1 MRIVFVILL
10 LTLSKLLLAQNGAV
24 IGKVTDDLEKQPLEY
39 ATVALRSTADSSL
52 ITGTITNTE
61 GEFILEKIPFGSY
74 YLVVD
79 FIGFRSTV
87 INDVNLSADQPSFN
101 ASAIELKTG
110 SELTELEV
118 TGEKSLIENHIDK
131 KIFNASQS
139 EVSKGG
145 NGIDLMRTVPLI
157 TVDEN
162 DNISLRGDAN
172 VTIFIDGRPSAI
184 PIADLLKQI
193 PASSIDKVELIT
205 NPSAKYDPEGT
216 SGIINIILKK
226 EKMVGFNGTFSTSFG
241 YSKFHKTNNSL
252 ALNYRNKK
260 WNVSST
266 MGLSNRKIWFGGDLD
281 RDVLLGDTLWDRLR
295 QTDYG
300 ERSNT
305 GLSGS
310 LGIDY
315 FLNDK
320 NTLYASYSINHGQN
334 DGERLV
340 NYTNIDENG
349 ATLSYSERLGII
361 DVPSNNQTLNFGWQ
375 KTFKNPGHTLDLDV
389 NLSSYGSLAD
399 ERLTQDYFINDDV
412 VATTYQN
419 TLSDNRF
426 DTYLA
431 KLDYVYP
438 INDSTKLEAGFHF
451 THRKGQID
459 FYSESGIAEDSISPD
474 TALINDFSYTQD
486 VYAPYITL
494 SKQFGKFSAKAG
506 IRAEQT
512 NTLSHLITTDDKFT
526 NDYFMLFPSVYLSY
540 KFNETTEMQLS
551 YGKRIN
557 RPEQQQLNPFTNYSD
572 PLVLQTGNPFLQPEV
587 IHVNE
592 LNFTKYWKKFN
603 INASGYYRL
612 INNLIRRNLSYSGVQ
627 STVSYTNLGKS
638 SLYGG
643 DLILTVT
650 PVKGVRI
657 MSTTNVWNTATN
669 DPEFSNGETINLMGL
684 TSSLTVSGR
693 FGKGWSAQLWSS
705 ITPKQ
710 TVLQGSIIPNYGA
723 GFAVGK
729 SILNNKGRLTL
740 SFIDVFKTR
749 RFGFEATPLPHY
761 TFTSN
766 RRWESR
772 SAYVSFS
779 YSFGKV
785 VQGKKKRATK
795 DNDSSDDIS
804 IPDMQ

>member
-1 MRIVFVILL
+1 MKGILVVLLILL
-10 LTLSKLLLAQNGAV
+10 AKLTLAQSGAIV
-24 IGKVTDDLEKQPLEY
+24 GKVVDNIELTPLEY
-39 ATVALRSTADSSL
+39 ATVALKSSKDSL
-52 ITGTITNTE
+52 LVTGTITNTD

-74 YLVVD
+74 FLVID
-79 FIGFRSTV
+79 FIGFESNIIKNVT
-87 INDVNLSADQPSFN
+87 LSSETPSFQ
-101 ASAIELKTG
+101 ASEVQLKTA
-110 SELTELEV
+110 SDLAELEIK
-118 TGEKSLIENHIDK
+118 GERSLMENHIDK
-131 KIFNASQS
+131 KVFNASES
-139 EVSKGG
+139 DVSKGG
-145 NGIDLMRTVPLI
+145 TGIDLMRTVPLI

-162 DNISLRGDAN
+162 DNILLRGDAN

-184 PIADLLKQI
+184 PVSDLLKQI
-193 PASSIDKVELIT
+193 PASSIDKIELIT

-252 ALNYRNKK
+252 SLNYRNKK
-260 WNVSST
+260 WNISST
-266 MGLSNRKIWFGGDLD
+266 MGLSDRKIWFGGSLD

-310 LGIDY
+310 LGVD
-315 FLNDK
+315 FFVNDK

-340 NYTNIDENG
+340 NYTNVDDNH

-361 DVPSNNQTLNFGWQ
+361 DVPSNNQTMNLGWQ
-375 KTFKNPGHTLDLDV
+375 KTFKNPSHTLDFDV

-399 ERLTQDYFINDDV
+399 ERLSQDFFVNEDI
-412 VATTYQN
+412 ASSIYQN
-419 TLSDNRF
+419 TISDNWF

-431 KLDYVYP
+431 KLDYVLP
-438 INDSTKLEAGFHF
+438 INDSTQLEAGIHF
-451 THRKGQID
+451 THRQGQID
-459 FYSESGIAEDSISPD
+459 FYSESGIDQSMMSADSG
-474 TALINDFSYTQD
+474 LINDFSYTQD
-486 VYAPYITL
+486 VYAPYLTL
-494 SKQFGKFSAKAG
+494 SKQFGKFTGKAG
-506 IRAEQT
+506 LRAEQT
-512 NTLSHLITTDDKFT
+512 NTLSHLITTEERFT
-526 NDYFMLFPSVYLSY
+526 NDYFMLFPSVFLSY
-540 KFNETTEMQLS
+540 KFNETTEMQFS

-572 PLVLQTGNPFLQPEV
+572 PLVLETGNPFLQPEV

-603 INASGYYRL
+603 INASGYYRI
-612 INNLIRRNLSYSGVQ
+612 INNLIRRNLSYEGVQ
-627 STVSYTNLGKS
+627 STVSYRNLGSS

-643 DLILTVT
+643 DLILTIT
-650 PVKGVRI
+650 PIKGVRI
-657 MSTTNVWNTATN
+657 MSTTNIWNTTTK
-669 DPEFSNGETINLMGL
+669 DPEFSNGETINLTGL
-684 TSSLTVSGR
+684 TSSLVASGR
-693 FGKGWSAQLWSS
+693 FGKGWSTQIWAS

-723 GFAVGK
+723 GFALGK
-729 SILNNKGRLTL
+729 QILKKKGQLTL
-740 SFIDVFKTR
+740 SFVDVFKTR
-749 RFGFEATPLPHY
+749 RFGFEATPQNDYL
-761 TFTSN
+761 FTSN

-772 SAYVSFS
+772 SVYVSFN

-785 VQGKKKRATK
+785 VQGKNKRAAK
-795 DNDSSDDIS
+795 DNGSSDDIS